1 MPLDEVFK
9 PLHVANIKIFGFYCN
24 KRSPH
29 LGLAG
34 EEILP
39 IISTDF
45 FKDCYLSKFA
55 PEIEKT
61 LCHVI

>member
-1 MPLDEVFK
+1 
-9 PLHVANIKIFGFYCN
+9 
-24 KRSPH
+24 
-29 LGLAG
+29 
-34 EEILP
+34 LP